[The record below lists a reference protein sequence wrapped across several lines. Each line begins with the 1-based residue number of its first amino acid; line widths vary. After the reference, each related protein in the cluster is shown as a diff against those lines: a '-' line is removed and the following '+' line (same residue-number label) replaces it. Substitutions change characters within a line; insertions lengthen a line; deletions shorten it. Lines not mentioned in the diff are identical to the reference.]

1 MYTHIAQ
8 LPESSDTEQNE
19 MIKTAKEKLRHG
31 GSYTVKNSDFLT
43 GANISV
49 CLTEEFMDAV
59 KKDDWYALRFQISII
74 IPKKKWRNT
83 MQSGQKSEM
92 CESGEPPVIK

>member
-31 GSYTVKNSDFLT
+31 GSYTVKKATS
-43 GANISV
+43 
-49 CLTEEFMDAV
+49 
-59 KKDDWYALRFQISII
+59 
-74 IPKKKWRNT
+74 
-83 MQSGQKSEM
+83 
-92 CESGEPPVIK
+92 

>member
-31 GSYTVKNSDFLT
+31 GSYTVK
-43 GANISV
+43 
-49 CLTEEFMDAV
+49 
-59 KKDDWYALRFQISII
+59 KKATS
-74 IPKKKWRNT
+74 
-83 MQSGQKSEM
+83 
-92 CESGEPPVIK
+92 